1 MRSQLHRVLVSA
13 GLAASAVLAI
23 SPGAQAQV
31 VRDHRKN
38 PPPAEPAPVRV
49 VVEAT
54 PREAPPPV
62 REERFAP
69 RPGFVFIT
77 GRWDWDRR
85 AHKWSWIPGHWERER
100 RGQKWRDAR
109 WELRNGEYVLVDG
122 DWIQVD
128 LRPTAAPPPRREE
141 RVSPRPGFVFVS
153 GRWDWRDG
161 NWQWINGHWERER
174 RGQKWREA
182 RWELRNGE
190 YVLVDG
196 DWIQV
201 DLRPTA
207 APPPPREER
216 VAPRPGFVFVAG
228 RWDWRD
234 GNWQWSNGHWERERA
249 TQRWIAGRWEL
260 RGDRWE
266 WIEGSWG
273 AFPEYPD
280 QPPPPPPPDEIRAQ
294 AGWVTKPG
302 FYKWENGRYS
312 WVRTSRLRAVP
323 GKHYVGGEWVPRD
336 GHWAYNEGRWVDDEP
351 VYAPPPPRPAPAPV
365 YTPPPAPAPPA
376 YNGPSSPP
384 PPPREERVDD
394 RPGFVFVR
402 GHYEWRDAH
411 YEWIPGHWE
420 RSRPKL
426 TWYDGRW
433 EQRGNVWVYVEGG
446 WR

>member
-1 MRSQLHRVLVSA
+1 MSPPSTSTPPPPSAARAARRLATKPANSGSRSSWPCRSFVPTMLSVTGLPAGAWPPAVVVTGACAGEHAAASHTRNQADFMRRTLPWNIPDRGARLTLNLRASAAGLNNREVDCVHISAGGLMRSQLHRVLVSA

-153 GRWDWRDG
+153 GRWDWGDG

-312 WVRTSRLRAVP
+312 WVRTSRLR
-323 GKHYVGGEWVPRD
+323 
-336 GHWAYNEGRWVDDEP
+336 
-351 VYAPPPPRPAPAPV
+351 
-365 YTPPPAPAPPA
+365 
-376 YNGPSSPP
+376 
-384 PPPREERVDD
+384 
-394 RPGFVFVR
+394 
-402 GHYEWRDAH
+402 
-411 YEWIPGHWE
+411 
-420 RSRPKL
+420 
-426 TWYDGRW
+426 
-433 EQRGNVWVYVEGG
+433 
-446 WR
+446 

>member
-13 GLAASAVLAI
+13 GLAASAVLGIA
-23 SPGAQAQV
+23 PGAEAQV

-38 PPPAEPAPVRV
+38 PPPADPAPARV
-49 VVEAT
+49 VVELA
-54 PREAPPPV
+54 PREAPPAP

-69 RPGFVFIT
+69 RRGFVFVA

-85 AHKWSWIPGHWERER
+85 AHKWS
-100 RGQKWRDAR
+100 
-109 WELRNGEYVLVDG
+109 
-122 DWIQVD
+122 
-128 LRPTAAPPPRREE
+128 
-141 RVSPRPGFVFVS
+141 
-153 GRWDWRDG
+153 
-161 NWQWINGHWERER
+161 WINGHWERER

-216 VAPRPGFVFVAG
+216 PAPRPGFVFVTG

-234 GNWQWSNGHWERERA
+234 GNWQWSAGHWERERP
-249 TQRWIAGRWEL
+249 TQRWNAGRWEL
-260 RGDRWE
+260 RGDHWE

-273 AFPEYPD
+273 ANPAYPD

-302 FYKWENGRYS
+302 FWKWENGRYS

-351 VYAPPPPRPAPAPV
+351 VYSPPPPPRPAPAPV
-365 YTPPPAPAPPA
+365 YSPPPAPAPPA
-376 YNGPSSPP
+376 YNNGPSSPP
-384 PPPREERVDD
+384 PPPRDERVDD